1 MVKNEYDQRMFVD
14 IYYARYIVKL
24 ILSPSRRVAF
34 IPIPKQFNFITC
46 WNTFSNHFNLFH
58 HTTFFFLF
66 KVQKTFHL
74 WGHFSDNFIQGRQVA
89 IIATRWNSII
99 HSTQVYLLKG
109 WDGYFCSLLSA
120 QIEQSGE
127 KNSPYHSHLISYQ
140 FDFLCSSWNWTRL
153 PEQNDSKKSLTNL
166 SHLSQEIL
174 FKYHLNQKHLPLT
187 PNS

>member
-1 MVKNEYDQRMFVD
+1 
-14 IYYARYIVKL
+14 
-24 ILSPSRRVAF
+24 
-34 IPIPKQFNFITC
+34 
-46 WNTFSNHFNLFH
+46 LFH

-89 IIATRWNSII
+89 IIATRWNSVI

-127 KNSPYHSHLISYQ
+127 KNSPYHSHLILYQ
-140 FDFLCSSWNWTRL
+140 FDCFLSSWKWTKL
-153 PEQNDSKKSLTNL
+153 PEQKDSKLSSISFKFHFSKKSQYWLDQIMSFEYCL
-166 SHLSQEIL
+166 S
-174 FKYHLNQKHLPLT
+174 
-187 PNS
+187 